1 MAELPSGTV
10 TFLFTDIEASTRL
23 VKELG
28 DGYAAVLA
36 EHQRLL
42 REAFAQ
48 HGGHEIDTQ
57 GDSFFVAFRRAR
69 DAVAAAVAAQ
79 HALAEHEWPTGARV
93 RVRMGLHSG
102 EPAVGEDRYTGLGVH
117 RAARVGAAGH
127 GGQILLS
134 ETTRSLV
141 EDDLPPGVRLR
152 DLGRVKLKDID
163 RPERLSQLVVE
174 GLPAAFPRPRSEGPP
189 PFYRRRTLLAGALAG
204 VIAAA
209 VAIPLFALGYG
220 SSGPGGIVVQGNSVA
235 MIDPQTN
242 RVAAEIPV
250 GARPDAIAF
259 GAGSLW
265 VANLDEQTVSRI
277 DPRSQQRLGSIS
289 FPDTPTGIAV
299 TDGAVWAAGANA
311 TSPSVTVHKI
321 DPQFDH
327 RTSITSLGN
336 VEYGGSGS
344 VATARDAVWV
354 APSAGLLTK
363 LDPRT
368 GHVMKTIDPRSGVTA
383 IAIGAGA
390 VWIADADGNSVTRV
404 DSTGLVTP
412 IPVGNGPSALA
423 VDGAG
428 VWVAETL
435 DNAVARIDPST
446 HAVTETIQV
455 GQTPTGVAVGA
466 GSVWVA
472 NSHDG
477 TVTRIDEATNKPGR
491 PIDVGGSLRSLTF
504 ADGRLWVTVDEA
516 TLAETEA
523 ASAGGTAHFTHASE
537 PDSLDPA
544 VAFSLDGWQI
554 LNATCVKVLNYP
566 DKPSPAG
573 GQLEPEAARSLPT
586 LSDGGRTYTFRIR
599 RGFRFSPPSHEQVTA
614 QTFKFAIE
622 RSLSPKMKGS
632 ARSFLSDVVGADAY
646 IAGKA
651 AHVSGVVTHGDT
663 LTIHLVR
670 PAPDLLSRIALPFF
684 CAVPL
689 NTPLDPRGVRTI
701 PAAGP
706 YYVSAYTP
714 GQGAVLVRNPNY
726 SGGRPHHFDRMEIEF
741 DVKSKTSDAEIEAG
755 KVDYALVGVDPTD
768 RARLKTRFG
777 PGSVA
782 AHNGRQQLFTSVSTE
797 LDYLTLNTTRG
808 LFRNVRLR
816 RAASLAVDRAAL
828 AADGAF
834 SGSVDRVADGYLPP
848 GIPGHTDR
856 PLFPPHGDI
865 AAARRLV
872 PATTRTAVMYTC
884 NTPTCARAGQI
895 VKTDLARI
903 GISVDVRE
911 FPLGAM
917 FSRQQ
922 RPGEPFDIGLFGWGA
937 DYLDPADFLNYTL
950 ATPGVSGPGFR
961 DPVFGRRLAAAA
973 LLSGPRRYLNYGR
986 LATAL
991 ARDSAPWIAFGN
1003 ATFDSFFSARIG
1015 CQIEQP
1021 LTGTD
1026 LAALCL
1032 KKR

>member
-10 TFLFTDIEASTRL
+10 TFLFTDIEGSTRI
-23 VKELG
+23 VKQLG

-79 HALAEHEWPTGARV
+79 RALAEHEWPAGVRV

-102 EPAVGEDRYTGLGVH
+102 EPAVGDDRYTGLGVH
-117 RAARVGAAGH
+117 RAARVSAAGH

-152 DLGRVKLKDID
+152 HLGRVTLKDLD
-163 RPERLSQLVVE
+163 RPERISQLAVE
-174 GLPAAFPRPRSEGPP
+174 GLPSDFPRLRSDGRGPR
-189 PFYRRRTLLAGALAG
+189 YRRRTVLVGALAG

-209 VAIPLFALGYG
+209 VAIPVFVLGQG
-220 SSGPGGIVVQGNSVA
+220 SSGGIVAQGNSVA
-235 MIDPQTN
+235 MIDPQAN

-250 GARPDAIAF
+250 GARPGAIAF
-259 GAGSLW
+259 GGGSLW
-265 VANLDEQTVSRI
+265 VASLDDQTVSQI
-277 DPRSQQRLGSIS
+277 DPRNQQPLRSIS

-299 TDGAVWAAGANA
+299 TDGGVWTVAANA
-311 TSPSVTVHKI
+311 GLPSVTVDKI
-321 DPQFDH
+321 DPQFGS
-327 RTSITSLGN
+327 RTRSNSLGN
-336 VEYGGSGS
+336 VESGGPGS
-344 VATARDAVWV
+344 VAGVRNGVWV

-368 GHVMKTIDPRSGVTA
+368 GRVVKTIDPQSGATA

-390 VWIADADGNSVTRV
+390 VWIADAEGNSVTRV

-423 VDGAG
+423 VDGSG

-435 DNAVARIDPST
+435 DNAVARIDLTT
-446 HAVTETIQV
+446 HAVTATIPV
-455 GQTPTGVAVGA
+455 GQAPTGVAAGA

-472 NSHDG
+472 NSRDG
-477 TVTRIDEATNKPGR
+477 TVTRIDEKTAKPVKT
-491 PIDVGGSLRSLTF
+491 IDVGGSPSRLTF
-504 ADGRLWVTVDEA
+504 ADGRIWVTVDEA
-516 TLAETEA
+516 TLTEA
-523 ASAGGTAHFTHASE
+523 EAAGAGGTAHFTEVDAE
-537 PDSLDPA
+537 PDYLDPA
-544 VAFSLDGWQI
+544 LAFAPDSWQI
-554 LNATCVKVLNYP
+554 LNATSVKLLNYP
-566 DKPSPAG
+566 DRPAPAG
-573 GQLEPEAARSLPT
+573 GHLEPEAARSLPT
-586 LSDGGRTYTFRIR
+586 LSDRERTYTFRIR

-614 QTFKFAIE
+614 QAFKFAIE
-622 RSLSPKMKGS
+622 RSLSPRMKGP
-632 ARSFLSDVVGADAY
+632 ARTFLSDVVGAKAY

-651 AHVSGVVTHGDT
+651 AHVSGVVARGDT

-670 PAPDLLSRIALPFF
+670 PAPDLVSRLALPFF

-701 PAAGP
+701 SAAGP

-714 GQGAVLVRNPNY
+714 GQGAVLTRNPNY
-726 SGGRPHHFDRMEIEF
+726 SGGRPHYFNRMEIEL
-741 DVKSKTSDAEIEAG
+741 DVKGTTSDSQIEAG
-755 KVDYALVGVDPTD
+755 EVDYAVGGVDPTD
-768 RARLKTRFG
+768 RARLETRFG
-777 PGSVA
+777 PDSA
-782 AHNGRQQLFTSVSTE
+782 AARKGGQQFFTSVSTE
-797 LDYLTLNTTRG
+797 VDSLLLNTTRG
-808 LFRNVRLR
+808 PFRDVRLR

-828 AADGAF
+828 AGSGNVF
-834 SGSVDRVADGYLPP
+834 TGSVDRVADGYLPP
-848 GIPGHTDR
+848 GVPGYTDR
-856 PLFPPHGDI
+856 RLFPPHGDL
-865 AAARRLV
+865 AAARRL
-872 PATTRTAVMYTC
+872 AAGTTRTAVMYTC
-884 NTPTCARAGQI
+884 NTSGCARVGQI

-903 GISVDVRE
+903 GISVDVRA
-911 FPLGAM
+911 FPIQAM
-917 FSRQQ
+917 FAREQ
-922 RPGEPFDIGLFGWGA
+922 RPGEPFDIGLTGWGA
-937 DYLDPADFLNYTL
+937 DYLDPADFLNYAL
-950 ATPGVSGPGFR
+950 ETPRVLGPGYQ
-961 DPVFGRRLAAAA
+961 DPEFERRLVAAA
-973 LLSGPRRYLNYGR
+973 LLSGPRRYLAYGR

-1003 ATFDSFFSARIG
+1003 ATFDSFFSARVG

-1032 KKR
+1032 RKH